1 MIDLSV
7 FSERLNDYMIDKNLN
22 SVSLSK
28 DIGVSRSTISELR
41 RGAFLPSYTTFTKLI
56 EYFNCSADYL
66 LGISND
72 EKENYNFKP
81 IKPFVDR
88 LRLFLKQEGKSQ
100 YGLVK
105 QKKISGAIVYDW
117 LHNNMLPSIEN
128 LNKIAEYFECSID
141 KFLGR
146 EK

>member
-7 FSERLNDYMIDKNLN
+7 FSERLNDYMNDKNLN
-22 SVSLSK
+22 SVSLSTE
-28 DIGVSRSTISELR
+28 IGVSRSTISELR
-41 RGAFLPSYTTFTKLI
+41 RGAFLPSYTTLTKLI
-56 EYFNCSADYL
+56 EFFNCSADYL

-88 LRLFLKQEGKSQ
+88 LRLFLEQEGKSQ
-100 YGLVK
+100 YGLIK
-105 QKKISGAIVYDW
+105 QKKISGSIIYDW
-117 LHNNMLPSIEN
+117 LHNNKLPSIEN
-128 LNKIAEYFECSID
+128 LCKIAEYVECSID
-141 KFLGR
+141 YLLGR